1 MSKIGLPTLL
11 EAANRVR
18 EATEKIRG
26 DEPRRPPRELADALD
41 EAAQEVIV
49 ETLKELGVSATMVSE
64 EGDVTM
70 GGGGPTLIVDPVDG
84 TTNYSRGLRPAS
96 TSLAVSETGT
106 LSGVAAGVVM
116 DLYNGEI
123 FAAEVGRGAT
133 LDSKP
138 IRTAAPLPL
147 REAMVAVD
155 LSKRPCLD
163 RVGGLLNALEHNR
176 QVGSTALSLCYI
188 AAGRIDAHVDVRG
201 LIRATDIAAALLI
214 LREAGGVY
222 AVDGK
227 LFGDLPVT
235 RETRMDLVA
244 ASSRPVLDEILGL
257 IGQ

>member
-1 MSKIGLPTLL
+1 MSKIGLPALL

-26 DEPRRPPRELADALD
+26 DEPRRPPRELAAALD
-41 EAAQEVIV
+41 EAAQEAIV

-64 EGDVTM
+64 EGDVAI

-188 AAGRIDAHVDVRG
+188 ATGRIDAHVDIRG
-201 LIRATDIAAALLI
+201 LIRATDVAAALLI

-222 AVDGK
+222 TVDGK

>member
-1 MSKIGLPTLL
+1 MFKIGLPALL

-18 EATEKIRG
+18 EVTEKIRG
-26 DEPRRPPRELADALD
+26 DEPRRSPRELAAALD

-64 EGDVTM
+64 EGDVAI

-106 LSGVAAGVVM
+106 LSGIVAGVVM
-116 DLYNGEI
+116 DLYNGET
-123 FAAEVGRGAT
+123 FAAEAGRGAT

-163 RVGGLLNALEHNR
+163 RVGSLLNALEHNR

-201 LIRATDIAAALLI
+201 LIRATDVAAALLI

-222 AVDGK
+222 TVDGK

-244 ASSRPVLDEILGL
+244 ASSRPILDEILGL